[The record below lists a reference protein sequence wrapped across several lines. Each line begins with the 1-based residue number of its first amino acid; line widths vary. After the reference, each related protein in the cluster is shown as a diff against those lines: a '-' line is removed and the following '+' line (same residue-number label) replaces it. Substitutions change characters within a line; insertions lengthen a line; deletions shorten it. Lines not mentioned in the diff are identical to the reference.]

1 MLKMQTTQNVN
12 NSALTKILPGILVIG
27 GFPSS
32 SYNSIELFS
41 PAAPEEGSC
50 HQEDYPRGMDDGPTA
65 NFVAG
70 QLVACYDYSCEKYND
85 NSWTKIADTRSPR
98 QYHSSAQHGDR
109 ILLIGGEYSSS
120 TEWISTNGGEPQ
132 IGPFVVR
139 HGYLHCTIQVSSD
152 LIVVTGGFNTYDYVT
167 EYQLTGDATET
178 VMTSLIN
185 GRSSHA
191 CGVYQ
196 EAGGQQVR
204 ISW

>member
-1 MLKMQTTQNVN
+1 MR
-12 NSALTKILPGILVIG
+12 
-27 GFPSS
+27 F
-32 SYNSIELFS
+32 
-41 PAAPEEGSC
+41 
-50 HQEDYPRGMDDGPTA
+50 GPTA

-70 QLVACYDYSCEKYND
+70 QLVACYYNSCEKYNDND
-85 NSWTKIADTRSPR
+85 NSWTKIADTRSTR
-98 QYHSSAQHGDR
+98 YWHSSAQHEDR

-132 IGPFVVR
+132 AGPWIVR
-139 HGYLHCTIQVSSD
+139 HDRGHCTIQVSSD
-152 LIVVTGGFNTYDYVT
+152 LIVVTGGGYTYDYVT

-185 GRSSHA
+185 GRRSHA
-191 CGVYQ
+191 CGVYR